1 MASYPPPVPPP
12 VPPPGYDPRASSRYY
27 RDQARAQR
35 AAERAQR
42 EQYRYQMRGLRR
54 GSVLGPILLIGIG
67 ILFLMLETGR
77 LDHDRFWGW
86 YGHWWPLLLVGAGV
100 IVLAEWAFDQFN
112 LRDPQRPAYRRSLGG
127 GVGLL
132 LLLLIF
138 SGIAASKGPGFHPF
152 FNSWMRGMDMGP
164 DSMDELFGDKH
175 ESDQTLDLALP
186 AGGSLAVVNPR
197 GDVTISGTSDDDR
210 VHVAIHKQVYAR
222 TDSDADSKAQRLSP
236 ATNTDGSELTFT
248 MPAMDGA
255 SDDLVIQVPA
265 AAQVAVTSNHGDI
278 HVASIKAPVSTTANH
293 GDIELSAIT
302 GQATAHINN
311 SGSSVSAHDVGGGVT
326 IQGRAQD
333 VTLTDIT
340 GPVAMSGD
348 FFGTTHLEHI
358 NGAIHFHTS
367 RTDIQFVRLD
377 GESEISGSGI
387 SADQVLGPV
396 VLSTSNRDVT
406 LDRIAGDIAVT
417 NKNGT
422 IDLTAAPTLGNIT
435 LANHNGAIKTTLP
448 EHASFSVQATT
459 SDGDT
464 STDFSLPTSEN
475 GDHKTINGVVG
486 AGGPMLR
493 ITTTNGDISIHKGD
507 VQPVPLQAP
516 APPKITLT
524 PPPTPPHPPKH

>member
-67 ILFLMLETGR
+67 ILFLLLETGR
-77 LDHDRFWGW
+77 LDHDHFWGW

-132 LLLLIF
+132 LILLIF
-138 SGIAASKGPGFHPF
+138 SGIAASKGAGLHPF
-152 FNSWMRGMDMGP
+152 FNNWMRGMDMGP
-164 DSMDELFGDKH
+164 DSMDQLFGDKH

-186 AGGSLAVVNPR
+186 ASGSIAVVNPR
-197 GDVTISGTSDDDR
+197 GEVTISGTSDDDH
-210 VHVAIHKQVYAR
+210 VHVAVHKQVWAR
-222 TDSDADSKAQRLSP
+222 TDSDADAKAQRLTPS
-236 ATNTDGSELTFT
+236 TNSDGSELSIT
-248 MPAMDGA
+248 MPAMEGA

-265 AAQVAVTSNHGDI
+265 NAQVSVTANHGDI
-278 HVASIKAPVSTTANH
+278 HVASIKAPVFVTANH

-311 SGSSVSAHDVGGGVT
+311 SGSSISAHDIGGGVT

-333 VTLTDIT
+333 VTLANIT
-340 GPVAMSGD
+340 GPLAMSGD

-367 RTDIQFVRLD
+367 RTDVQFVRLD

-387 SADQVLGPV
+387 SADQILGPV

-406 LDRIAGDIAVT
+406 LDRVAGDIAVT

-422 IDLTAAPTLGNIT
+422 IDLTAAPTIGNIT

-448 EHASFSVQATT
+448 EHASFAVQATT

-464 STDFSLPTSEN
+464 STDFSLSTNEN
-475 GDHKTINGVVG
+475 GDHKTITGMVG

-507 VQPVPLQAP
+507 VQPVSPQPP

-524 PPPTPPHPPKH
+524 PPPAPPHPPKH